1 MRSFDSLGL
10 RPLVRAAL
18 AAALGLCL
26 ACSSQSP
33 QEKLLDTAQTASSW
47 IATLRMTGEQ
57 WAANSVPTSFVTT
70 TVKAAREDLEK
81 EADDAAQSKA
91 PPEVRDPF
99 HQIVTAAQDAG
110 KRLSRAAEKND
121 RPGAAREVGRL
132 AALQANLE
140 ALRKQHGGGDS

>member
-18 AAALGLCL
+18 TVTAGLCL
-26 ACSSQSP
+26 ACSSPSP
-33 QEKLLDTAQTASSW
+33 EEKLPDTAQTASSW

-57 WAANSVPTSFVTT
+57 WAANSVPASFVET

-81 EADDAAQSKA
+81 EADDAAKSNA

-99 HQIVTAAQDAG
+99 RQIVTAARAEGKKLSQDAE
-110 KRLSRAAEKND
+110 AND
-121 RPGAAREVGRL
+121 RPGAAREVAQLAALQERL
-132 AALQANLE
+132 AAL
-140 ALRKQHGGGDS
+140 RKRHGGDS